1 MAEHPN
7 VLLLRRVLEA
17 FATGDMAVLDELFA
31 DEVKLHQ
38 CGNHPLSGHF
48 DGKQAVF
55 AHWAALGQVT
65 AGNMRIEVHDV
76 VGGDDHVVALVNLAA
91 GRPDGRTYDDLTVI
105 VAHVRGEKFTELWGI
120 EYDQA
125 AQNTFFSA

>member
-7 VLLLRRVLEA
+7 VLLLRRMLEA

-55 AHWAALGQVT
+55 AAGAALGQVT
-65 AGNMRIEVHDV
+65 AGNIRIEVHEE

-91 GRPDGRTYDDLTVI
+91 VRPDGRTYDDLTVV
-105 VAHVRGEKFTELWGI
+105 VAHVRGEKFTEL
-120 EYDQA
+120 
-125 AQNTFFSA
+125 